1 LLLWHNSPV
10 ERNALALP
18 LTTIT
23 TMKNLIYSSNKVD
36 FAAVKAIET
45 PAPMGPRH
53 FPIPHDRLID
63 EARQSLND
71 NGFTIDQEEHGL
83 SEGGMNCFSGFALRK
98 AGFDNEERQLV
109 MGLRN
114 SHNQKFAG
122 SLAIGNSMLVCE
134 NLCFSS
140 DITLARKHTQNIF
153 NDLPF
158 LFNKAIGQVQQT
170 WDNQGKRIEAYKNT
184 EANEV
189 SVLNKLVKAGLI
201 KPTKIEAIFDNIEN
215 GGVDKDGNEGAFS
228 EYKGTLWNVY
238 NAVTES
244 FKNLTANNVMHLP
257 RMTMQAQ
264 QIFDRV
270 VNPPEVVISQDDR
283 ESALVLPA

>member
-1 LLLWHNSPV
+1 
-10 ERNALALP
+10 
-18 LTTIT
+18 
-23 TMKNLIYSSNKVD
+23 MKNLIYSSNKVD
-36 FAAVKAIET
+36 FEAVKAIET
-45 PAPMGPRH
+45 PAPNWMRKEDAEGKGNH
-53 FPIPHDRLID
+53 FPIPHDRLIN
-63 EARQSLND
+63 EARQSLKE
-71 NGFTIDQEEHGL
+71 NGFTIEQEEHGL
-83 SEGGMNCFSGFALRK
+83 SEGDMNCFSGFALRK
-98 AGFDNEERQLV
+98 SGFDSEERQLV

-114 SHNQKFAG
+114 SHNQKFAS
-122 SLAIGNSMLVCE
+122 SLAIGNSMMVCE

-140 DITLARKHTQNIF
+140 DVTLARRHTKNIF
-153 NDLPF
+153 KDLPF
-158 LFNKAIGQVQQT
+158 LFNKAIGQIQQT

-244 FKNLTANNVMHLP
+244 FKNLTANNVMNLP

-283 ESALVLPA
+283 ESALILPA

>member
-1 LLLWHNSPV
+1 
-10 ERNALALP
+10 
-18 LTTIT
+18 
-23 TMKNLIYSSNKVD
+23 MKNLIYSSNKVD
-36 FAAVKAIET
+36 FEAVKAIKT
-45 PAPMGPRH
+45 PAPNWMRKEDAEGKGNH
-53 FPIPHDRLID
+53 FPIPHDRLIN
-63 EARQSLND
+63 EARQSLKE
-71 NGFTIDQEEHGL
+71 NGFTIEQEEHGL
-83 SEGGMNCFSGFALRK
+83 SEGNMNCFSGFALSK
-98 AGFDNEERQLV
+98 SGFDSEERQLV

-114 SHNQKFAG
+114 SHNKTFAS
-122 SLAIGNSMLVCE
+122 SLAIGNSMMVCE

-140 DITLARKHTQNIF
+140 DVTLARRHTKNIF
-153 NDLPF
+153 KDLPF
-158 LFNKAIGQVQQT
+158 LFNKAIGQIQQT

-184 EANEV
+184 EADEV
-189 SVLNKLVKAGLI
+189 SILNKLVKAGLI
-201 KPTKIEAIFDNIEN
+201 KAGKIESIFDNIEN

-228 EYKGTLWNVY
+228 EYIGTLWNVY

-283 ESALVLPA
+283 ESALILPA